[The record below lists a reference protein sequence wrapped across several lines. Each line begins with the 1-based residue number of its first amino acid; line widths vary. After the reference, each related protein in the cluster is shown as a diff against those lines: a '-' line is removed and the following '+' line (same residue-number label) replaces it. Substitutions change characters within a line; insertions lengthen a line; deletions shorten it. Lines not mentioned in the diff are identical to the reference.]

1 MMKISPFLLAALIV
15 LCAFSDAQAHRL
27 NVFAWLENDE
37 IIVESNFGKDR
48 PARDAAVTIIDEATR
63 QTLASGRTNSVGQ
76 YVFKVPNV
84 VREGH
89 GLVIDVN
96 AGQGHHREW
105 TMDASELYAAA
116 SLTAGF
122 DASAIEQRELDASQK
137 NRGAAPE
144 TTPTPPS
151 PAIASPAS
159 ETLTPDHA
167 RSIIREEVEKSVAP
181 IRQSL
186 ASRGEDGPSL
196 VEIIGGVGWI
206 AGIVGLYLIFR
217 SRRKAS

>member
-1 MMKISPFLLAALIV
+1 MMKITPFLLAALIV
-15 LCAFSDAQAHRL
+15 LCAFSDALAHRL

-48 PARDAAVTIIDEATR
+48 PARDAVVTIIDEATR
-63 QTLASGRTNSVGQ
+63 RTLASGRTNSVGQ
-76 YVFKVPNV
+76 YVFKVPSV

-122 DASAIEQRELDASQK
+122 DASAIEQREQDQK
-137 NRGAAPE
+137 AGIATPE
-144 TTPTPPS
+144 ATPSIPPA
-151 PAIASPAS
+151 PAIASPAD
-159 ETLTPDHA
+159 ETLTPDRA

-181 IRQSL
+181 LRQRL
-186 ASRGEDGPSL
+186 ASRGEEGPSL
-196 VEIIGGVGWI
+196 AEIIGGIGWI
-206 AGIVGLYLIFR
+206 VGIIGVYLIFR
-217 SRRKAS
+217 SRRKTS